1 VITAALSPVP
11 AVLGLAALSVV
22 STAAGVGLA
31 VRLGERRR
39 LQSVGIGFSVGVMVT
54 IAVTVLLP
62 EAASGSSLPTAVAAA
77 AAGAV
82 VLAGAHLLIPHRH
95 LVDEPR
101 TTVRIPTRVVY
112 LVAVGLILHDV
123 PEGFAMAEAYEL
135 SPRLGVVVAV
145 AILVHNVPEEFAM
158 ALPAVMA
165 RRWRFLAAAAVASAA
180 AEPAGAALGLLGT
193 SVFPALTP
201 VLLAFAAG
209 AMVFVSFHELV
220 PVGRAVGRTW
230 EVATGAGTGAL
241 MVTVFDLVLR

>member
-1 VITAALSPVP
+1 MITAALSPVP

-101 TTVRIPTRVVY
+101 TTVRIPTRVVFSPTT
-112 LVAVGLILHDV
+112 GR
-123 PEGFAMAEAYEL
+123 AYSA
-135 SPRLGVVVAV
+135 SPRGTA
-145 AILVHNVPEEFAM
+145 AI
-158 ALPAVMA
+158 
-165 RRWRFLAAAAVASAA
+165 WS
-180 AEPAGAALGLLGT
+180 
-193 SVFPALTP
+193 
-201 VLLAFAAG
+201 
-209 AMVFVSFHELV
+209 
-220 PVGRAVGRTW
+220 
-230 EVATGAGTGAL
+230 
-241 MVTVFDLVLR
+241 